1 MTDKTETNV
10 FFVLNWL
17 TGIAMLAA
25 LAVFA
30 LPVIKAE
37 LGANPAYVEMY

>member
-1 MTDKTETNV
+1 MTDQTETNV

-17 TGIAMLAA
+17 TGVAMLVA

-37 LGANPAYVEMY
+37 LGVNPAYVEMY